1 MPSLEIISV
10 NLWQIL
16 ISLANLLIL
25 LFILKKFL
33 YAPVK
38 GVLAQR
44 QADIDRD
51 YDEAAR
57 AKQDAL
63 DDKEHWQSKMLQ
75 ADDKAQKI
83 ISTATANAQ
92 NRSEKIVSDAKSKA
106 EGILRQAELDASLEI
121 KKAEDTI
128 KNQIAEVS
136 ASIAQKMLEREINA
150 SDHTDLID
158 SFISD
163 IGDDDGTDK

>member
-63 DDKEHWQSKMLQ
+63 DDKERWQSKMLQ
-75 ADDKAQKI
+75 ADDKAQEI

>member
-75 ADDKAQKI
+75 ADDKAQEI